1 MDKTNSTMESNE
13 GDLAHGPRYERNRKY
28 YLKNTHASLRST
40 LLHNIKTRGRIPSI
54 KTTQKYCLLPE
65 ELMKNWRI
73 YKENVDT
80 EISPLKKIK
89 FGVLICNLV

>member
-13 GDLAHGPRYERNRKY
+13 GDLARGPRYERNRKY

-40 LLHNIKTRGRIPSI
+40 LLHNIKTRGRVPSL
-54 KTTQKYCLLPE
+54 KTTHKYCLLPE

-80 EISPLKKIK
+80 EMSPLKKIK

>member
-1 MDKTNSTMESNE
+1 MDKTNSTMESNK

-40 LLHNIKTRGRIPSI
+40 LLHNIKTRGRVPSL
-54 KTTQKYCLLPE
+54 KTTQKYGLLPE

-73 YKENVDT
+73 YKENVDI

>member
-13 GDLAHGPRYERNRKY
+13 GDLARGPRYERNRKY

-40 LLHNIKTRGRIPSI
+40 LLHNIKTRGRVPSI

-65 ELMKNWRI
+65 ELMKQRCERARKR
-73 YKENVDT
+73 Y
-80 EISPLKKIK
+80 SPKS
-89 FGVLICNLV
+89 GRDRY

>member
-13 GDLAHGPRYERNRKY
+13 GDLARGPRYERNRKY
-28 YLKNTHASLRST
+28 YLKNNDASLRST
-40 LLHNIKTRGRIPSI
+40 LLHNIKTRGRVPSL
-54 KTTQKYCLLPE
+54 KTTQKYGLLPE

-73 YKENVDT
+73 YKEKHT
-80 EISPLKKIK
+80 EISPLKKMK